1 MMEATL
7 KTKTA
12 LIKNTLVGKVQ
23 SIVGWFTAVIFGLGF
38 LGLFLVEDN
47 DEVSDTGY
55 FLAFLIIAAAGVFL
69 IHCGHKKK
77 VLQNNFKRYIG
88 LISMDITSIPLIAQ
102 HTNQSVDHVKANL
115 NKMIYRHFFAD
126 ARIDEQRNEIV
137 IAGRVKEAPKEAEM
151 ISVKCEACSGVSLRP
166 VNGSGVCAYC
176 GSPL

>member
-1 MMEATL
+1 MEATL

-38 LGLFLVEDN
+38 LGLFLVEEN
-47 DEVSDTGY
+47 DEVSDVGY
-55 FLAFLIIAAAGVFL
+55 FITFFIIALVGVFL
-69 IHCGHKKK
+69 IYCGRKKK
-77 VLQNNFKRYIG
+77 ALQKDFRRYIG
-88 LISMDITSIPLIAQ
+88 LISMDITSIPQIAQ
-102 HTNQSVDHVKANL
+102 HTNQSVDQVKANL
-115 NKMIYRHFFAD
+115 VKMIDRHFFVD

-137 IAGRVKEAPKEAEM
+137 IAGRVKEAPKEVEM